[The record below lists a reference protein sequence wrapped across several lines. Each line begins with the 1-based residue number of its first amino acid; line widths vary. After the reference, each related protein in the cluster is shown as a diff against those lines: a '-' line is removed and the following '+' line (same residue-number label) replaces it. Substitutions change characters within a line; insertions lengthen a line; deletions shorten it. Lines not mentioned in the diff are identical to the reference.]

1 MLARYIL
8 FVHFLRQQTSIAKPV
23 RKLTTSNAIAMLSE
37 NVQISS
43 IMAMIMQNQQHATSR
58 IGIIT
63 ARMEPMTYDSFLF
76 ILLCPTSRIRRGYL
90 PSLESGLLDDSTENT
105 GCHEVRM
112 GITLTSDTSTR
123 SSEPSEFITQISGR
137 FRRCVSKRIFFPSG
151 DQVGLSLEAGAGSS
165 VNCFWLLPSGFM
177 IQT

>member
-1 MLARYIL
+1 MRPSGRVGLAPPL
-8 FVHFLRQQTSIAKPV
+8 F
-23 RKLTTSNAIAMLSE
+23 LSTHLPHE
-37 NVQISS
+37 CHSEQRPIHTVLLKCDFSP
-43 IMAMIMQNQQHATSR
+43 NQQGTSCIR
-58 IGIIT
+58 LNSV
-63 ARMEPMTYDSFLF
+63 EPRV
-76 ILLCPTSRIRRGYL
+76 TSRIRRGYL

-112 GITLTSDTSTR
+112 GITLRLDTSKR

-177 IQT
+177 VQT